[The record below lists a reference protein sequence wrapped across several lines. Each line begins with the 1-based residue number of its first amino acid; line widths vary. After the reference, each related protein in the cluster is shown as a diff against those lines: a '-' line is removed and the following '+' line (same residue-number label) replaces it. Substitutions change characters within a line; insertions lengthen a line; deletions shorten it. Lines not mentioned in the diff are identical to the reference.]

1 MKFIPRDIIENFIVG
16 GVMTAGISYLG
27 TYIDSLTAAIL
38 WTFPV
43 SIIPTIYFMR
53 QSGRT
58 SSYISTF
65 VYSTAYSLLL
75 LFASCWIMAYYIK
88 KDNDIFAPVIK
99 ASLLWLIASAIFYY
113 VVKHYKLESRFM

>member
-58 SSYISTF
+58 SSYIATF

-88 KDNDIFAPVIK
+88 KDNDIVAPVIK
-99 ASLLWLIASAIFYY
+99 ASLLWLVASGIFYY
-113 VVKHYKLESRFM
+113 LVKRYKLESRFM